1 MAPWAQTVLLRDCS
15 RLNWHQICVSQITR
29 GEGVTTYLIS
39 SCHFLYVWQ
48 KRLILL
54 PMLNLKWILFIY
66 VDSYPD
72 CSWCAGRGGC
82 CPLFIENS
90 KLEKKNCI
98 SSHWPT
104 GKGSHSD
111 MILNTMQNI
120 YSWLCPF
127 LFQTI
132 MKFLVFYAGDLA
144 NVFFIITVGTGLYW
158 LIFFK
163 VCICHVCG
171 LRCLV
176 YYEYD

>member
-1 MAPWAQTVLLRDCS
+1 MSFSLEYTMDQEDARVKTDVSINNENQFSVLCWWAYS
-15 RLNWHQICVSQITR
+15 
-29 GEGVTTYLIS
+29 
-39 SCHFLYVWQ
+39 
-48 KRLILL
+48 
-54 PMLNLKWILFIY
+54 Y

-72 CSWCAGRGGC
+72 CSWCAGWGGC
-82 CPLFIENS
+82 CPLFIKDS

-98 SSHWPT
+98 SSHWPA
-104 GKGSHSD
+104 GKGSHSE
-111 MILNTMQNI
+111 MIISNSQPRCIIM
-120 YSWLCPF
+120 SF

-163 VCICHVCG
+163 VCIHHVCEWQ
-171 LRCLV
+171 CLV